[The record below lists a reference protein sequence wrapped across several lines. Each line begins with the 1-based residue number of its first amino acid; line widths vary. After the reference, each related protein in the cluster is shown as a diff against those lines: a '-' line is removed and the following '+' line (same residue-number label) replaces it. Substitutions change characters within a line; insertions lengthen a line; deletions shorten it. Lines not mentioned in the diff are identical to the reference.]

1 MKRYKGKLWGAAIG
15 FSFGGPLGAIIGTA
29 VGHLID
35 TSDMGGSVKGD
46 TKPASPRAATQ
57 ELTFITS
64 LIFLLVGT
72 ARSDGSI
79 TVQEIET
86 IKSFFRDQLGY
97 RKIEYFIIDRII
109 DATVGKYINL
119 SEACADITRRT
130 SYEERLF
137 LVRLGYQ
144 VAVSDGPL
152 NQSEEEFMRKAARHL
167 GIEEYDLL
175 LVRGSFVYNQT
186 KGKGGGTAGTS
197 EKPDPYSVLGLKP
210 ECSVEEI
217 QRAYRNLARKYHPD
231 RVSHLG
237 HEFVQLAGE
246 KFKAIREAYEL
257 IKQERG
263 IS

>member
-35 TSDMGGSVKGD
+35 TSDTGGSFRVD
-46 TKPASPRAATQ
+46 TEPASPRGATQ

-79 TVQEIET
+79 TVREIEA
-86 IKSFFRDQLGY
+86 IKAFFRNQLGY
-97 RKIEYFIIDRII
+97 RKVEYFIIDRII

-137 LVRLGYQ
+137 LIRLGYQ

-152 NQSEEEFMRKAARHL
+152 NQSEEDFIRKAATHL

-175 LVRGSFVYNQT
+175 LVRGSFVRNQT
-186 KGKGGGTAGTS
+186 GGKGGSPSDTQ

-210 ECSVEEI
+210 DCSVEEI

-231 RVSHLG
+231 RVLHLG

-246 KFKAIREAYEL
+246 KFKAISEAYEL
-257 IKQERG
+257 IKQQRG
-263 IS
+263 FS